1 MNWASGREWGE
12 EKAGGNNSFL
22 CLPVAVIPFRLEP
35 VTRIFVLPENIH
47 ATLKQRRRRRRVQR
61 PDKYEFIFYLGD
73 LAITRVLFP
82 SLQELVPP
90 EMLRYT

>member
-1 MNWASGREWGE
+1 MSLFCFDFGFNRRMR
-12 EKAGGNNSFL
+12 KAT
-22 CLPVAVIPFRLEP
+22 P
-35 VTRIFVLPENIH
+35 RIKPL
-47 ATLKQRRRRRRVQR
+47 
-61 PDKYEFIFYLGD
+61 KYEFIFYLGD